1 VKYKKRYEFKGI
13 FVLGVMFPFFLT
25 FQASN
30 QSQPTEVTTKSS
42 EWKVV
47 GLADRSALTSKILN
61 FCGAFSIYE
70 IEENE
75 NPSDD
80 GALSQDSG
88 EKTYCVI

>member
-1 VKYKKRYEFKGI
+1 MK
-13 FVLGVMFPFFLT
+13 
-25 FQASN
+25 
-30 QSQPTEVTTKSS
+30 TENS

-61 FCGAFSIYE
+61 FCGTFPIYE

-88 EKTYCVI
+88 EETYYIM

>member
-1 VKYKKRYEFKGI
+1 
-13 FVLGVMFPFFLT
+13 MT
-25 FQASN
+25 
-30 QSQPTEVTTKSS
+30 TETS

-47 GLADRSALTSKILN
+47 GLANRSALPSKILN
-61 FCGAFSIYE
+61 FCNKTFSIYE

-88 EKTYCVI
+88 EKTYHII

>member
-1 VKYKKRYEFKGI
+1 
-13 FVLGVMFPFFLT
+13 MT
-25 FQASN
+25 
-30 QSQPTEVTTKSS
+30 TETS

-47 GLADRSALTSKILN
+47 GLANRSALTSQILN
-61 FCGAFSIYE
+61 HCGAFPIYE

-88 EKTYCVI
+88 KKT